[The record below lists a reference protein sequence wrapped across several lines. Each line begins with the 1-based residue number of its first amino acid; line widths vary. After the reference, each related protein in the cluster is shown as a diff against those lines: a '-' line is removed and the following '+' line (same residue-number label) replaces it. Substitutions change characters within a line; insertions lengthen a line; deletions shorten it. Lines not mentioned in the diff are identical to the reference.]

1 MQNKVAQI
9 FEFMKVL
16 DKVCLVKRATLLSD
30 GTSETD
36 SSHIFKLAFWVML
49 VYPYLKHKYD
59 YTRLLELALVHD
71 ISEAEIGDCPKSVQ
85 YAHPEA
91 KQLKKKQELEAMQ
104 KYGNMLPPEIGK
116 RIFELWQEY
125 EEKQTPEAK
134 LVSALDKVD
143 ANLQANFYHDGDV
156 RYWLDC
162 EDGEQYR
169 RINTEKKQAVEILN
183 EEFVEEL
190 EKGTIAV
197 SKDNMRRFPEKFGD
211 LSELE

>member
-1 MQNKVAQI
+1 MQSKVEQI

-16 DKVCLVKRATLLSD
+16 DKVSLVKRATLLSD
-30 GTSETD
+30 GTPETD
-36 SSHIFKLAFWVML
+36 SSHTFKLIFWVML
-49 VYPYLKHKYD
+49 VYPYLKHKYN

-71 ISEAEIGDCPKSVQ
+71 IAEAETGDCPKSVQ
-85 YAHPEA
+85 YAHPET
-91 KQLKKKQELEAMQ
+91 KQLKKKQELMAMQ
-104 KYGNMLPPEIGK
+104 KYKNILPTESGE
-116 RIFELWQEY
+116 RVFALWNEY

-134 LVSALDKVD
+134 LVAALDKID

-169 RINTEKKQAVEILN
+169 KINTEKKQVVAILD
-183 EEFVEEL
+183 EEFIKEL

-197 SKDNMRRFPEKFGD
+197 SEKNMRKWPDKF
-211 LSELE
+211 